1 MTIQINVNIT
11 FSKNKLG
18 FWLMDSV
25 DYKLID
31 NMFADPVEQ

>member
-11 FSKNKLG
+11 LSKIKLG
-18 FWLMDSV
+18 FWLKESV

-31 NMFADPVEQ
+31 NMFADPVDQ